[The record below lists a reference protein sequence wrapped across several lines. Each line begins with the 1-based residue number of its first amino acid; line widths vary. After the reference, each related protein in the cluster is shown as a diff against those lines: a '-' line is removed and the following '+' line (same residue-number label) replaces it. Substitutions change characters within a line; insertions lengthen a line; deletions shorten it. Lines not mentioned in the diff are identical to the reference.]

1 MRQLRRVSGTFG
13 NYLLLI
19 AFAAFFLFPVVIMI
33 VSSLKPDDQLIIR
46 DLATPMA
53 FVPSVVSLKNYRDVF
68 ANLPFGLAM
77 RNSLII
83 VGSIVIV
90 GLFVNSMAAYALARM
105 RFRGRAAVV
114 GVVVALMIIPF
125 ESISVPL
132 LLMVNRVG
140 WLDTLYVQIIPFVAD
155 AFSIFLFYQF
165 FINLPRDIE
174 EAAVVDGAS
183 RWRIYWSILLPL
195 SRPVMAT
202 ASILLFLRYWGQ
214 LLWPVMV
221 ARSTEVRPLPLAM
234 QQFFGQ
240 QPREWGQIMAFAA
253 MITVPVLIVYL
264 IFNRWFV
271 QSIASSGV
279 KG

>member
-1 MRQLRRVSGTFG
+1 MSIRRMTSALGSYV
-13 NYLLLI
+13 LLLVL
-19 AFAAFFLFPVVIMI
+19 AAFFLFPVVIMI

-46 DLATPMA
+46 DLGSPMA
-53 FVPSVVSLKNYRDVF
+53 FVPSVVSLKNFRDVF
-68 ANLPFGLAM
+68 ANLPFGVAM
-77 RNSLII
+77 RNSLVI
-83 VGSIVIV
+83 VGSIVGI
-90 GLFVNSMAAYALARM
+90 GLFVNSLAAYALARM
-105 RFRGRAAVV
+105 RFRGRAVAL

-132 LLMVNRVG
+132 LMMVNRVG
-140 WLDTLYVQIIPFVAD
+140 WLDTLFVQIVPFIAD

-165 FINLPRDIE
+165 FINLPKDIE
-174 EAAVVDGAS
+174 EAAVVDGAG
-183 RWRIYWSILLPL
+183 RLRIYWSILLPL
-195 SRPVMAT
+195 SRPVIAT

-221 ARSTEVRPLPLAM
+221 ARSVEVRPLPLAM

-253 MITVPVLIVYL
+253 LITVPVLIVYL

-271 QSIASSGV
+271 QSVASSGV

>member
-1 MRQLRRVSGTFG
+1 MTLLRRVAGALG
-13 NYLLLI
+13 NYLLL
-19 AFAAFFLFPVVIMI
+19 AALAAFFLFPVVIMI

-53 FVPSVVSLKNYRDVF
+53 FVPSVVSLKNFRDVF

-77 RNSLII
+77 RNSLVI
-83 VGSIVIV
+83 VGSIVVI

-105 RFRGRAAVV
+105 RFRGRSLVI

-140 WLDTLYVQIIPFVAD
+140 WLDTLYVQVVPFIAD

-183 RWRIYWSILLPL
+183 RLRIYWSILLPL

>member
-77 RNSLII
+77 RNSLVI